1 MFDIGSTIA
10 DTYTIERELGRGGM
24 GIVLLASHARLPG
37 KKVAIKVLDA
47 RMASEEMLAR
57 FKREA
62 HIVSVLAHPNI
73 VHVEDYNVAADGT
86 PYLVLEYLQ
95 GESLAQ
101 RLARGP
107 LDLELTLSIARQIG
121 SALAAAHARGIV
133 HRDLKPQNV
142 FLIPTELDGRVLEV
156 AKVLDFG
163 ISKMLDS
170 QTVQTE
176 DNSLLG
182 TPQYM
187 APEQATG
194 QHQTLDLRTDLFSL
208 GAIVYEMLSGRPA
221 FAGASVPEVVFKVVY
236 EQPAPLPA
244 QIPEAVVAAIGRA
257 MAKAPADR
265 FSSVAAFIE
274 ALSGRRISAPV
285 PFDGPGPDSEAFA
298 KTVVSGNVRDGTLA
312 AVTPASVAPPRVRTR
327 RAILIA
333 AAVGTAAIAAVVA
346 YLALRRPARAHL
358 DHEGMRTVAA
368 QLASSSSIEIDGRRY
383 PVGSTVKNHLKN
395 VKFEVGGHPYEAI
408 EQNPEKDSRWG
419 KLAREGHRV
428 IHFKDLATGTYL
440 AVTVDGEPR
449 DPIQSIEP

>member
-1 MFDIGSTIA
+1 MFAIGSTIA

-37 KKVAIKVLDA
+37 KKVAIKVLDT
-47 RMASEEMLAR
+47 RMATEEMLAR

-73 VHVEDYNVAADGT
+73 VHVEDYNVASDGT

-101 RLARGP
+101 RLSRGP
-107 LDLELTLSIARQIG
+107 LDLELTLSLARQIG

-142 FLIPTELDGRVLEV
+142 FLVPTELDGRVLEV

-170 QTVQTE
+170 ETVQTE
-176 DNSLLG
+176 EHSLLG

-208 GAIVYEMLSGRPA
+208 GAIVYEMLRGRPA

-244 QIPEAVVAAIGRA
+244 QVPEAVVAAIGRA
-257 MAKAPADR
+257 MAKAPGDR

-285 PFDGPGPDSEAFA
+285 PFDREGPDSEAFA
-298 KTVVSGNVRDGTLA
+298 KTMVSGNV
-312 AVTPASVAPPRVRTR
+312 PPRPINTAR
-327 RAILIA
+327 RPLL
-333 AAVGTAAIAAVVA
+333 AIAAVGAAVIVGVVT
-346 YLALRRPARAHL
+346 YLALHRAAPAHL
-358 DHEGMRTVAA
+358 DHDGMRSVAA
-368 QLASSSSIEIDGRRY
+368 QLESSSTVEIDGRHY
-383 PVGSTVKNHLKN
+383 PVSSTVKNHLKN
-395 VKFEVGGHPYEAI
+395 VKFQVGGHPYEAV

-440 AVTVDGEPR
+440 AVTVDGEPK